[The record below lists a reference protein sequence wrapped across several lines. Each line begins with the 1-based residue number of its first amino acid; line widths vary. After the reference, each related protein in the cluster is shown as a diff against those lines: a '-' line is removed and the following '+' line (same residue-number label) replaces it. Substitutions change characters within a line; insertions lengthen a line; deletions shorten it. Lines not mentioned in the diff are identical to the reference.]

1 MQKGDTLKTHADII
15 KITKKTNYYPK
26 YSIEKGVMNYLKW
39 FKKYY
44 K

>member
-15 KITKKTNYYPK
+15 KITKTNYYPK